1 MSAFALSVV
10 LVASNGYKEVATTLR
25 HLRAQTI
32 ATQIE
37 LVIVAPQADHFQVPT
52 EQAGE
57 LGKISII
64 EVPEVVSLAVARA
77 AGVAGS
83 SARYVAFA
91 EDHSFPEPTW
101 AAALV
106 AAHERGYAGIA
117 PEMKNGNPGTAL
129 SWAAM
134 FLHFGGVVEP
144 TNGYESDWPAAS
156 HNMSYRR
163 DALLE
168 LGDQLSELMLAELFL
183 HRALRARGH
192 KFWIEPSAAT
202 HHVNSSRLAPA
213 LRHAWLGGRL
223 YGGLRSRFD
232 SWSFARR
239 IIYAGGSVLI
249 PLLRLRRVIPEIR
262 RTRVG
267 AGLLPRV
274 LPAMV
279 AILITHA
286 AGEAAGYLF
295 GIGGTRAGYSELE
308 TRRHRFVRAEE
319 RALWT

>member
-10 LVASNGYKEVATTLR
+10 LVAPDGYREVATTLR

-32 ATQIE
+32 ASQIE
-37 LVIVAPQADHFQVPT
+37 LVIVAPQADHFQVPS

-57 LGKISII
+57 LGKITIV
-64 EVPEVVSLAVARA
+64 EVPEVTSLAMARA
-77 AGVAGS
+77 AGVAG
-83 SARYVAFA
+83 ATAPYVAFS

-117 PEMKNGNPGTAL
+117 PEMKNGNPATAL

-144 TNGYESDWPAAS
+144 ANGFETDWPAAY

-168 LGDQLSELMLAELFL
+168 LSDQLSELMLAELFL

-192 KFWIEPSAAT
+192 KFWIEPAAAT
-202 HHVNSSRLAPA
+202 RHVNSSRLAPA

-223 YGGLRSRFD
+223 YGGLRCGFD
-232 SWSFARR
+232 SWSLARR

-262 RTRVG
+262 RTRVR
-267 AGLLPRV
+267 GLLPRI
-274 LPAMV
+274 LAPMV
-279 AILITHA
+279 PILMVHA

-295 GIGGTRAGYSELE
+295 GIGGTRTAYSELE